1 MNKTS
6 LSRLLLASCLSLACA
21 TGAWAQAWPTQQI
34 KIIVGFPAGGAS
46 DVAARLIGQKLSERL
61 GKPVVVENR
70 AGAAGNV
77 GAEAVAKAAPDGHTL
92 LLGTISLSINP
103 GLYPKL
109 PYDPLKDF
117 AAISMIASTPFMLV
131 VHPGTPYMTIK
142 DLVDAAKAG
151 KTIHYATAGNGSGS
165 HLFMELFTHTAGIK
179 LTHVPY
185 KGAAPAM
192 NDVMGGQVP
201 VAFDNILT
209 ALPLSKGGKV
219 RALGVSTK
227 ARSKVAP
234 DVPSLAEG
242 GITNFDATAW
252 FALFAPAGTP
262 RDIIMRLNREV
273 AEAVK
278 DPAISEKLLALGAD
292 AVSSTPE
299 QLDAFYRSEVA
310 RWGQVV
316 RQARVTID

>member
-1 MNKTS
+1 MKKSSFIRLFLTAS
-6 LSRLLLASCLSLACA
+6 LTLAA
-21 TGAWAQAWPTQQI
+21 TCSAWAQSWPSQQI

-46 DVAARLIGQKLSERL
+46 DIAARLIGQKLAERL

-77 GAEAVAKAAPDGHTL
+77 GAKAVAKAAPDGHTL

-109 PYDPLKDF
+109 PYEPLKDF
-117 AAISMIASTPFMLV
+117 AAISMISSTPFMLV
-131 VHPGTPYMTIK
+131 VTPSAPYQSIK
-142 DLVDAAKAG
+142 DLVDAAKSG

-201 VAFDNILT
+201 VAFDNVLT
-209 ALPLSKGGKV
+209 ALPLSKAGKLRV
-219 RALGVSTK
+219 LGVSTK
-227 ARSKVAP
+227 QRSKVAP
-234 DVPSLAEG
+234 DVPSMAEG

-252 FALFAPAGTP
+252 FALFAPTGTP
-262 RDIIMRLNREV
+262 RDIINRLNREV

-278 DPAISEKLLALGAD
+278 DPAVADKLLALGAEP
-292 AVSSTPE
+292 VSSTPE

-310 RWGQVV
+310 RWAQVV

>member
-1 MNKTS
+1 MKKS
-6 LSRLLLASCLSLACA
+6 SFIRLFLTASLSLAA
-21 TGAWAQAWPTQQI
+21 TCSAWAQSWPSQQI
-34 KIIVGFPAGGAS
+34 RIIVGFPAGGAS
-46 DVAARLIGQKLSERL
+46 DIAARLIGQKLAERL

-109 PYDPLKDF
+109 PYEPLKDF
-117 AAISMIASTPFMLV
+117 AAISMISSTPFMLV
-131 VHPGTPYMTIK
+131 VTPSAPYQSIK
-142 DLVDAAKAG
+142 DLVDAAKSG

-201 VAFDNILT
+201 VAFDNVLT
-209 ALPLSKGGKV
+209 ALPLSKAGKLRV
-219 RALGVSTK
+219 LGVSTK
-227 ARSKVAP
+227 QRSKVAP
-234 DVPSLAEG
+234 DVPSMAEG

-252 FALFAPAGTP
+252 FALFAPTGTP
-262 RDIIMRLNREV
+262 RDIINRLNREV

-278 DPAISEKLLALGAD
+278 DPAVADKLLALGAEP
-292 AVSSTPE
+292 VSSTPE

-310 RWGQVV
+310 RWAQVV